1 MYRFDNTAD
10 AGLRFI
16 TGTPDDPVTGD
27 QRGDGTA
34 KITAVHLAIWR
45 FHISMHAEAADND
58 AFLRFA
64 QLVVIPLDLAVGML
78 QAALMVGA
86 NPPLLTF

>member
-1 MYRFDNTAD
+1 
-10 AGLRFI
+10 
-16 TGTPDDPVTGD
+16 
-27 QRGDGTA
+27 
-34 KITAVHLAIWR
+34 VHLAIRR
-45 FHISMHAEAADND
+45 FHIGMHAKAADND

-64 QLVVIPLDLAVGML
+64 QLVVIPLHLAVGML